1 MAAGVVSCFG
11 PPDLAQL
18 SALARCRTC
27 CGDAREIGGG
37 GALTSSIGS
46 AVVGKRAVAPLC
58 PKWLGVES
66 ARLPTLSVAD
76 RERKGKGNKS
86 PNIVVQCSY
95 RAMQWLGVWCR
106 ACRCSMFWRPPR
118 RCSQVPCGRP
128 SVHASS
134 ASPQW
139 VAADTGHMMPS
150 QLARVDSIH
159 KSCWGE

>member
-76 RERKGKGNKS
+76 RRQGAQG
-86 PNIVVQCSY
+86 Q
-95 RAMQWLGVWCR
+95 G
-106 ACRCSMFWRPPR
+106 
-118 RCSQVPCGRP
+118 
-128 SVHASS
+128 
-134 ASPQW
+134 
-139 VAADTGHMMPS
+139 
-150 QLARVDSIH
+150 
-159 KSCWGE
+159 